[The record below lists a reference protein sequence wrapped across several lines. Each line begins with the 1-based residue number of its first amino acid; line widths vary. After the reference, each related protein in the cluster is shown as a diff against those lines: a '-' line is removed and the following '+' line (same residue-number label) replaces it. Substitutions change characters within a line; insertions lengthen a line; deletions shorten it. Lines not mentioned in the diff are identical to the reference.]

1 MLTEYTNLTIMLGMK
16 KYLLCV
22 EFAVLFGCSAQNTL
36 VETKTICHETSC
48 IERSDTKQAMQ
59 YYEQSLSDVKLDD
72 NKENISLTYE
82 QIDALL
88 YLSYIYLTDD
98 NHKNIEKANKLI
110 NIAKKAIWQDCDG
123 YHGHYDNF
131 CYFQYYQDEIPTFVN
146 SLDEAIIIYQM
157 TLPCIYMDMIQ
168 GNEKAIG
175 IIDSYFGSSRD
186 ASIPT
191 LCDDFN
197 PYDIVNVDNIASLK
211 DYIFLQ
217 DLNKEPEI
225 EGTMRFGLTRT
236 RYHDFVYMLTYPVH
250 YFKTDKFEDVHIEQF
265 DTKNDAQTRFFAYQL
280 EQEIYKY
287 SDLTQAYNK
296 MIYSLK
302 QYYESSLKMNNKDAA
317 NYARMTASMII
328 LQDIF
333 IR

>member
-1 MLTEYTNLTIMLGMK
+1 MLSMK
-16 KYLLCV
+16 KCLLCI
-22 EFAVLFGCSAQNTL
+22 ESIILAGCSVQNTI
-36 VETKTICHETSC
+36 VETKNTFHETSC
-48 IERSDTKQAMQ
+48 IDWVDKKQTIQ
-59 YYEQSLSDVKLDD
+59 YYEQSIGVIRLDD
-72 NKENISLTYE
+72 NKENVSLTYE
-82 QIDALL
+82 QIEAML

-98 NHKNIEKANKLI
+98 NYKDIEKANKLI

-146 SLDEAIIIYQM
+146 NLDDAIIIYQM
-157 TLPCIYMDMIQ
+157 TLPCVYIDMIQ
-168 GNEKAIG
+168 KKEKAIDIMDG
-175 IIDSYFGSSRD
+175 YFGSSRD

-191 LCDDFN
+191 LCNNFN
-197 PYDIVNVDNIASLK
+197 PYDIVNIDDIANLK

-217 DLNKEPEI
+217 NLNKEPET
-225 EGTMRFGLTRT
+225 EGTMRFGFTRT

-250 YFKTDKFEDVHIEQF
+250 YFKTNKFKDVYIQQF
-265 DTKNDAQTRFFAYQL
+265 DTETDVQTKFFAYQL
-280 EQEIYKY
+280 EQEIFKY
-287 SDLTQAYNK
+287 PDLKKAYNK
-296 MIYSLK
+296 MIDSLK
-302 QYYESSLKMNNKDAA
+302 HHYELFLKMNDKDAA

>member
-1 MLTEYTNLTIMLGMK
+1 MYTCNK
-16 KYLLCV
+16 D
-22 EFAVLFGCSAQNTL
+22 N
-36 VETKTICHETSC
+36 C
-48 IERSDTKQAMQ
+48 IKWSDKMQTVQ
-59 YYEQSLSDVKLDD
+59 YYEQEITDLKILGNYETSSM
-72 NKENISLTYE
+72 TYE
-82 QIDALL
+82 QIDAML

-98 NHKNIEKANKLI
+98 NYKDPTKANYLI
-110 NIAKKAIWQDCDG
+110 NIAKQAIWQDCDG

-131 CYFQYYQDEIPTFVN
+131 CYFQYYQNEIPIFVN
-146 SLDEAIIIYQM
+146 NLDEAIIIYQM

-168 GNEKAIG
+168 ENEKAIG

-197 PYDIVNVDNIASLK
+197 PYNIVNVDDIASLK

-250 YFKTDKFEDVHIEQF
+250 YFKTDKFEDVHVEQF
-265 DTKNDAQTRFFAYQL
+265 DVETDTKIKFFAYQL
-280 EQEIYKY
+280 EQEIYKHP
-287 SDLTQAYNK
+287 DLKNAYNK
-296 MIYSLK
+296 MIESLK
-302 QYYESSLKMNNKDAA
+302 CHYESFLKMNDKDAA